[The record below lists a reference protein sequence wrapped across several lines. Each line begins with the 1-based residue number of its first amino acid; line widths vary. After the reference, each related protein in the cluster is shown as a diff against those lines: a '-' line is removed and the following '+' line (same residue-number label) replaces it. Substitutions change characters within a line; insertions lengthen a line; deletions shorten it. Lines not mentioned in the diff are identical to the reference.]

1 MPRSRLYVPVQQ
13 RYSAGLP
20 SWRGRQ
26 DSDGSSGDLRALIAS
41 LNPNLPVLTAQ
52 TLESQQTGP
61 VVTQLRIAATV
72 AGSVGLVG
80 LLLAAIGIYGVTA
93 YTVTRRTREI
103 GIRMSLGATR
113 AGRRRHGPAACDDA
127 GRHWIGDRIADGCR
141 RWEAA
146 VRCRALACRLPT
158 R

>member
-1 MPRSRLYVPVQQ
+1 M
-13 RYSAGLP
+13 
-20 SWRGRQ
+20 
-26 DSDGSSGDLRALIAS
+26 
-41 LNPNLPVLTAQ
+41 LTAQ

-93 YTVTRRTREI
+93 YAVTRRTREI

-113 AGRRRHGPAACDDA
+113 AVVVGMVLRRAMTLVVIGSAIGLLMGAGAGKLLSGAALW
-127 GRHWIGDRIADGCR
+127 R
-141 RWEAA
+141 AA
-146 VRCRALACRLPT
+146 T
-158 R
+158 